1 MSRKT
6 VLKEMHPDANN
17 QYEMSM
23 SLWDVCRDCCD
34 PQKRLLRQVSGSHRN
49 APSLLETG
57 SYDVAVETSTD
68 LITKPSHPR
77 ML

>member
-1 MSRKT
+1 MQVGMSRKT

-34 PQKRLLRQVSGSHRN
+34 PQKRLLRQVSGPLPYREALHFSRL
-49 APSLLETG
+49 APLILLCCSAQT
-57 SYDVAVETSTD
+57 
-68 LITKPSHPR
+68 
-77 ML
+77 